1 VRAAARIAA
10 RVAAQQASRSR
21 TLGAVG
27 KGVKA
32 SAMHFGRVAHELWM
46 EVTGFIFLAFAA
58 IGATELVREYL
69 KYRAGR
75 STSGHLLA
83 VAGFTVMFGWFG
95 VSSFWR
101 VRKRKV
107 RS

>member
-1 VRAAARIAA
+1 MGAAARIAA
-10 RVAAQQASRSR
+10 RVAAQQAGRSR

-27 KGVKA
+27 RGMKA
-32 SAMHFGRVAHELWM
+32 SAVHFGRVAHELWM

-69 KYRAGR
+69 KYKAGKG
-75 STSGHLLA
+75 TPGHVLA
-83 VAGFTVMFGWFG
+83 VAGFALMFGWFG

-101 VRKRKV
+101 VRKKKV